1 MSDTIEIE
9 IKGLDQTVINQIY
22 ELAAEQDQT
31 VDGFVNDMLREYI
44 NKEIAGE

>member
-31 VDGFVNDMLREYI
+31 VDDFVNGMLREYI